1 MKLFKETLS
10 INFLNHTMV
19 TGILSCICVVS
30 AVLIILI
37 KGLNLTIEFTGGTN
51 LNISVSKIAVSE
63 FRLKAQQ
70 ALKDNLQIVEIQSD
84 SKKSNFLLRMKF
96 IEDEKNIINSLKVLF
111 PDLEL
116 NSIDS
121 FGPKLGAELQSN
133 ARNAIL
139 MALLLISIY
148 TK

>member
-111 PDLEL
+111 PDL
-116 NSIDS
+116 
-121 FGPKLGAELQSN
+121 
-133 ARNAIL
+133 
-139 MALLLISIY
+139 
-148 TK
+148 